1 MTFGLEEI
9 LIGIGTFITVYV
21 INNVKLRE
29 GITDWFVTLI
39 GKSNYNIS
47 DHNVKET
54 IKALKFE
61 SKLIKFDNKI
71 KTELYHYYVETVLNA
86 MNDLVL
92 EIVSKEKSLNF
103 HATKTN
109 VKNNMY
115 DRLAKINHDI
125 DNTVKMPEKLQEKFD
140 KIKNY
145 LTKQHTYAIDNALQS
160 PNKKLLLIQVLDAI
174 ENNSTWFLFYT
185 TEMFDNFNGHFD
197 ILSKNDVF
205 IKHK

>member
-1 MTFGLEEI
+1 MSFGIEEI
-9 LIGIGTFITVYV
+9 LIGVGTFITVYI
-21 INNVKLRE
+21 INNAKLRE

-47 DHNVKET
+47 DHNVKES

-86 MNDLVL
+86 MNDLAL

-109 VKNNMY
+109 IKNNMY
-115 DRLAKINHDI
+115 DRLSKINEDI
-125 DNTVKMPEKLQEKFD
+125 DNTIKMPEKLQEKFD

-160 PNKKLLLIQVLDAI
+160 PNKKLLLVQVLDAI

-185 TEMFDNFNGHFD
+185 TEMFENFNGHFD
-197 ILSKNDVF
+197 ALTKKEVF
-205 IKHK
+205 IKHN